1 MKRSKTT
8 VWLLACVGLAAG
20 FASPS
25 SAELAVGFEAAL
37 AAPERPA
44 EEKERDAARRPREVL
59 EFVGIEEGMSVL
71 ELSAGGGWYTEVL
84 SAAVGPDGTVYAQN
98 AGRIAERYADAS
110 SARAERLGNVRVW
123 NRETSDLDLRGVVD
137 AAFTALNL
145 HDRADDGD
153 EIGVAFLTAVYDAL
167 KPGGVFGVIDHA
179 GVAGQDNSE
188 LHRIEKARA
197 RDLLTRAGFL
207 IEAESDI
214 LANPADDHT
223 LNVRDDSLGRNT
235 DRMLLRARKP
245 E

>member
-8 VWLLACVGLAAG
+8 VWLLACAGLAAG
-20 FASPS
+20 LASPS
-25 SAELAVGFEAAL
+25 SADLAAGFDAAL

-44 EEKERDAARRPREVL
+44 EERERDAARRPREVL
-59 EFVGIEEGMSVL
+59 EFVGIEAGMSVL

-84 SAAVGPDGTVYAQN
+84 SAAVGPDGAVYAQN

-110 SARAERLGNVRVW
+110 SARAGRLGNVRVW

-167 KPGGVFGVIDHA
+167 KPGGVFGVIDHV

-197 RDLLTRAGFL
+197 RDLLTRAGFVV
-207 IEAESDI
+207 EAESDI